1 MLIKRYTSTF
11 TKAKCLTLSQKAM
24 KYLSLLIYFLIVPS
38 MNVIDFSES
47 KEVNK
52 WQIVNDGVMG
62 GLSKSSIEYNEN
74 GNALF
79 SGTVSLANNG
89 GFASVQRKV
98 ELNGV
103 SEHNYVDIRLK
114 GDGKRYQFRLKHDT
128 TDYASYIQY
137 FETSGEWETIRL
149 ALTDFYPSF
158 RGRKLAMDKFNFD
171 TIEQITFL
179 IANGVEEDFALEVA
193 WIKLAE

>member
-1 MLIKRYTSTF
+1 
-11 TKAKCLTLSQKAM
+11 M
-24 KYLSLLIYFLIVPS
+24 KYLSLLICFLIIPP

-62 GLSKSSIEYNEN
+62 GLSKSTIEFNEN

-79 SGTVSLANNG
+79 RGTVSLANNG
-89 GFASVQRKV
+89 GFASVQRRV
-98 ELNGV
+98 ELNEV
-103 SEHNYVDIRLK
+103 SKHNYIDIRLK

-149 ALTDFYPSF
+149 PLTDFYPSF

-179 IANGVEEDFALEVA
+179 IANSVEEDFALEVA